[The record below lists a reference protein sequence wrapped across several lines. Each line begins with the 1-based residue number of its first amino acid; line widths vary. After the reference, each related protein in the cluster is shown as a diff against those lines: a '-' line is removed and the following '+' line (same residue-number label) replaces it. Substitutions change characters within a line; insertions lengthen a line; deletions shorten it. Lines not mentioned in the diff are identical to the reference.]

1 MYSAAY
7 AETSLQCSDIAY
19 EPSSLMLIASLQEV
33 AIPDAVVAT
42 QALGSRSS
50 LVSRRHEPRHW
61 SEQGRQ
67 VVFSTPSVPY

>member
-1 MYSAAY
+1 
-7 AETSLQCSDIAY
+7 
-19 EPSSLMLIASLQEV
+19 MLIASLQEV